1 MVAVVWVQA
10 RLIQSEAPIVLDDG
24 HDFEG
29 ERCDIKCLKAAHER
43 CRCRCG
49 GKNHGLLN
57 KRVNSTLDGPGLYF
71 SLDHDP
77 EIRRLFD
84 GKRCMNCGEPLDFA
98 PIMAYEHGYGLY
110 YEAFRTRLW
119 IFAECIRCGY
129 QNALNEVARW

>member
-1 MVAVVWVQA
+1 VVVWVQA
-10 RLIQSEAPIVLDDG
+10 RLIQSEAPIVLSDG

-29 ERCDIKCLKAAHER
+29 ERCDIRCLRAEGHI

-57 KRVNSTLDGPGLYF
+57 KWVNSTLDGSGLYF

-98 PIMAYEHGYGLY
+98 PIMAYEHEGGIY
-110 YEAFRTRLW
+110 YKSFEIKIW
-119 IFAECIRCGY
+119 VFAVCPRCRY
-129 QNALNEVARW
+129 QNSLMKFMR